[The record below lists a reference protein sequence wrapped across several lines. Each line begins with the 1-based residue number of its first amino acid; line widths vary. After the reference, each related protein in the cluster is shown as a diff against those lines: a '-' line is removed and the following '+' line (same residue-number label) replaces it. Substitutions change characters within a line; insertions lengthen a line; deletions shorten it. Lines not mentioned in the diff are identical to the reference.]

1 MKLKELFR
9 EVDRL
14 VDQKLSKE
22 EKDNSEGNIKLGD
35 FLSKLNKMGELF
47 NMTEK
52 NGVNDYS
59 NEKGELKAMKE
70 LIDNEFNVSK
80 G

>member
-1 MKLKELFR
+1 MKLKELFG

-47 NMTEK
+47 NMAEK

>member
-1 MKLKELFR
+1 MKLRDLFG

-35 FLSKLNKMGELF
+35 FLSMLNKMGELF
-47 NMTEK
+47 NMAEK

>member
-1 MKLKELFR
+1 MKLRDLFG

-70 LIDNEFNVSK
+70 LIDNECNVSK

>member
-1 MKLKELFR
+1 MKLKELFG

-35 FLSKLNKMGELF
+35 FLSMLNKMGELF

>member
-1 MKLKELFR
+1 MKLKDLFG
-9 EVDRL
+9 EVDRW
-14 VDQKLSKE
+14 VDQKLSSE
-22 EKDNSEGNIKLGD
+22 ERDFSEGNIKLGD
-35 FLSKLNKMGELF
+35 ILSKLNKMGELF

>member
-1 MKLKELFR
+1 MKLKELFG

-35 FLSKLNKMGELF
+35 FLSMLNKMGELF
-47 NMTEK
+47 NMAEK

>member
-1 MKLKELFR
+1 MKLKELFG

-35 FLSKLNKMGELF
+35 FLSMLNKMYELM
-47 NMTEK
+47 NMAEK
-52 NGVNDYS
+52 NSISDYS
-59 NEKGELKAMKE
+59 NEKVELKAMKE
-70 LIDNEFNVSK
+70 FINNEFNNSK

>member
-1 MKLKELFR
+1 MKLRDLFG

>member
-1 MKLKELFR
+1 MKLKELFG

>member
-1 MKLKELFR
+1 MKLRDLFG

-35 FLSKLNKMGELF
+35 FLSMLNKMGELF

>member
-1 MKLKELFR
+1 MKLKQLFG

-35 FLSKLNKMGELF
+35 FLSMLNKMGEL
-47 NMTEK
+47 MELAEK
-52 NGVNDYS
+52 NGFNEYS

-70 LIDNEFNVSK
+70 LINNEFNDLK
-80 G
+80 K